1 MIDAIKAQLEQ
12 RLKHAPPLGY
22 NVTLDFGDDGVLSIT
37 KDNIVQDEK
46 IEDADTTLALSPE
59 TMNKILAGAS
69 DPNMAVLTGKMKV
82 SGKIGVAMKL
92 ASYLEK

>member
-1 MIDAIKAQLEQ
+1 MIENIKTQLEQ

-22 NVTLDFGDDGVLSIT
+22 NVTLDFGDDGALSIT
-37 KDNIVQDEK
+37 KDNVVQEEK
-46 IEDADTTLALSPE
+46 IEDADTTLTLSPE
-59 TMNKILAGAS
+59 TMEKILAGTT

-92 ASYLEK
+92 ASYLEE